1 MMTSAVVFGRR
12 ARRCA
17 RQVGRPR
24 RVRARVEHRASQLAV
39 DLAAR
44 GVLVSGGPQPRQDGT
59 VLWLAMQSLLP
70 TVLGAIGGVAFTLLV
85 NLLDDY
91 VQFRRSEDTRL
102 GEIRRRAYADWAAA
116 QKLDMGTCR
125 RMAAGRGR
133 YPSGAKMTEDEGLAQ
148 LSKRSDER
156 NVSFENLILV
166 GSPEVVT
173 AAYKWHDAVYALR
186 EFARNEPKVR
196 EDDFSKLYKD
206 AREARDQFYEL
217 ARADLRVKGT
227 VSTPSTDE
235 MSTTE
240 E

>member
-1 MMTSAVVFGRR
+1 
-12 ARRCA
+12 
-17 RQVGRPR
+17 
-24 RVRARVEHRASQLAV
+24 
-39 DLAAR
+39 
-44 GVLVSGGPQPRQDGT
+44 
-59 VLWLAMQSLLP
+59 MQSLFHA
-70 TVLGAIGGVAFTLLV
+70 VLGAIGGVALTLLV
-85 NLLDDY
+85 TLLVTAYHDK

-102 GEIRRRAYADWAAA
+102 GETRRKAYADWAAA

-125 RMAAGRGR
+125 RMAAGRGL

-166 GSPEVVT
+166 GSQEVVMV
-173 AAYKWHDAVYALR
+173 AHKWNDSVSALR
-186 EFARNEPKVR
+186 EFARNERKVR
-196 EDDFSKLYKD
+196 KDDFSKLYKD
-206 AREARDQFYEL
+206 AGEARDQFYKL